1 MLPISSCL
9 DIEHDISS
17 KDNVIVKH
25 MITGMVK
32 NGLTILSLLLFL
44 LIFLLESS
52 TTLQWKMATI
62 PPTAPTVPPVAPI
75 TQLINILIMALTLVV
90 YPLI

>member
-1 MLPISSCL
+1 MPGRTRISYCLIDREGRFLLTRVLGPRMLPISSCL

-52 TTLQWKMATI
+52 TTLQ
-62 PPTAPTVPPVAPI
+62 
-75 TQLINILIMALTLVV
+75 
-90 YPLI
+90 